1 MRLPFL
7 VALAALALP
16 LAAHAVEPTARVSG
30 NIAVRTGPGTG
41 YATIGR
47 LRDGDRV
54 SLDYCTRDDRWCLVS
69 GAGWVNASYLVGWN
83 AKIPATPF
91 GFIGGDTF
99 RPYGD
104 DDNNDFGW

>member
-1 MRLPFL
+1 MRLPLVLSL
-7 VALAALALP
+7 VALALPSLAS
-16 LAAHAVEPTARVSG
+16 AAEPTARVSG
-30 NIAVRTGPGTG
+30 NIAVRQGPGTG

-54 SLDYCTRDDRWCLVS
+54 TLEYCTRDDRWCLVS
-69 GAGWVNASYLVGWN
+69 GTGWVNAAYLVGWS

-91 GFIGGDTF
+91 SFIGGDTF

-104 DDNNDFGW
+104 DDDDFGW